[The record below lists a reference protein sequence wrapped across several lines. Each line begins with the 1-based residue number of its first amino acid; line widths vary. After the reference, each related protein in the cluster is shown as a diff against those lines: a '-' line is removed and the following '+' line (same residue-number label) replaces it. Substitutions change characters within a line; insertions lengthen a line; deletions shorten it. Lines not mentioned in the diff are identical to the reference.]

1 MPRVRSL
8 IDLHFH
14 ILWGVDDGPQ
24 TRADTISLARAA
36 VEAGTTTVAAT
47 SHVGW
52 DWPDNDAERLSRRRE
67 EVRKALD
74 DEGIPLE
81 VVSGAEVALTRAVDL
96 DDAELQSLYLGDGPW
111 LLLEPPTV
119 PEAKGLIPMFEMVRA
134 RGHQIMIAHPERCP
148 AFHHDRSTLES
159 FVQKGMI
166 CSITARS
173 LTGRFG
179 KPVKR
184 FAEAMLRG
192 GLVHNIASDAHG
204 VNRRT
209 PNLLGEMRKA
219 SLNEEQRE
227 RFGEASG
234 RAILA
239 GAPLPDPSDGRTRWR
254 DRLRRS

>member
-1 MPRVRSL
+1 ML

-52 DWPDNDAERLSRRRE
+52 EWPDNNAETLNRRRE

-81 VVSGAEVALTRAVDL
+81 VVPGAEVALTRAIDL
-96 DDAELQSLYLGDGPW
+96 DNAELQSLYLGDGPW
-111 LLLEPPTV
+111 LLLEPPTI
-119 PEAKGLIPMFEMVRA
+119 PEATGVIPMFEMVRA

-148 AFHHDRSTLES
+148 AFHRDRSTLES
-159 FVQKGMI
+159 LVEEGMI

-184 FAEAMLRG
+184 FAEGMLRD
-192 GLVHNIASDAHG
+192 GLVHNVASDAHG

-209 PNLLGEMRKA
+209 PNLLGEMRMA
-219 SLNEEQRE
+219 SLSEEQRE
-227 RFGEASG
+227 RLGEASS

-239 GAPLPDPSDGRTRWR
+239 GAPLPGPSERRPTWR